1 MPPVQRT
8 FQLVP
13 EVAKPMS
20 RPPMTSKAAKK
31 AYMKANQ
38 GPKVSRAEQ
47 RRLDREAVEKT
58 NKEYEKEKAAAKA
71 RAVREKKAAK
81 ALAEKEERRRKGIPE
96 PSRFVRASQPTISRF
111 IRPGSKRTREDME
124 NLDEDEEAE
133 DTPAED
139 EAFETI
145 LEESNM
151 EKSEE
156 PKDGDAPVGKFVS
169 SSANMEPPAK
179 KVAMTM
185 EIESEDEFGD
195 FPSLSQTDILQKV
208 DSPSVSF
215 NQDEAVP
222 HLVQKEPTESGSDDF
237 PTLSQCEIL
246 EKGNL
251 PPGAITISRSCT
263 LNAGRPSRSPSPGKV
278 TQEKSK
284 LITNS
289 NLCGEVSF
297 AESQLLVDMAQ
308 TQIPPKL
315 SENEARSDGVK
326 SVENMQQPAISLDST
341 PQSINV
347 NAPLNTVS
355 DQKPYT
361 SHAITYPPKQSST
374 PRTANMPP
382 PKFLPPRHPLHDR
395 SVNSMPPPALPK
407 QNQAKSV
414 SSLGPTSRFSS
425 RNTSVRGYR
434 SPAPNLPP
442 TPTQAFLENN
452 LDDFFPSPSQEIRE
466 LLDDMDDLP
475 SNTQIAQ
482 ELSPVKQISKE
493 SNDSFKVLISTPDFA
508 TSSGDM
514 CQLNTPSRPPNQ
526 MFNLRRDSA
535 LPGKYSKDLNQPH
548 PYPRS
553 PLMKENTMKPPP
565 VPSKRMEWTR
575 PKPFIAT
582 AKPVTTFQIPHTETT
597 TRTPLRTSALARS
610 QNANTTTPTPVIRL
624 PPTNEK
630 IKSSSP
636 KPPPIPPK
644 TPLSPPPKR
653 RFFEEKEEDLLHGAL
668 WESRLEAR
676 ALEKA
681 RQQAE
686 AQTSARKKA
695 QARQGE
701 GLLQRAVREAEARQ
715 EQQQAAQNKAAKESP
730 SQNKRTLQ
738 RAGSATDYGD
748 DEFSGCSQELLAL
761 CC

>member
-47 RRLDREAVEKT
+47 RRLDREAVERM

-71 RAVREKKAAK
+71 KAVREKKAAK

-96 PSRFVRASQPTISRF
+96 PSRFFRASQPTISRF
-111 IRPGSKRTREDME
+111 IRPGSKRTREEME
-124 NLDEDEEAE
+124 NVDDDGEAE
-133 DTPAED
+133 DTPAEE

-151 EKSEE
+151 EESEE
-156 PKDGDAPVGKFVS
+156 PKGGDAPVGKSVGS
-169 SSANMEPPAK
+169 LANMEPPAK
-179 KVAMTM
+179 KVAMTV

-215 NQDEAVP
+215 NEDDAVSNP
-222 HLVQKEPTESGSDDF
+222 VQKEPSESGSDDF

-251 PPGAITISRSCT
+251 PPGAIAISRSCT
-263 LNAGRPSRSPSPGKV
+263 PNAGKPSRSPSPEKV

-284 LITNS
+284 LITKS
-289 NLCGEVSF
+289 NLCGQVLF
-297 AESQLLVDMAQ
+297 TESQLLVDMAQ
-308 TQIPPKL
+308 TQILPKL
-315 SENEARSDGVK
+315 SENGARSDGLK

-341 PQSINV
+341 PKSINAS
-347 NAPLNTVS
+347 APLNTVN
-355 DQKPYT
+355 DQKTYT
-361 SHAITYPPKQSST
+361 SPAITYPPKQSST

-382 PKFLPPRHPLHDR
+382 PKFLPPRHPLHGR

-407 QNQAKSV
+407 LNQAKSV
-414 SSLGPTSRFSS
+414 SSLAPTSRFSA
-425 RNTSVRGYR
+425 RNTPVRGYR

-466 LLDDMDDLP
+466 LLDDVDDLP

-482 ELSPVKQISKE
+482 ELSPVKQASKD
-493 SNDSFKVLISTPDFA
+493 SNDPFKEPLPTPEFV
-508 TSSGDM
+508 TSSRDM
-514 CQLNTPSRPPNQ
+514 IQLNTPSRPPNQ
-526 MFNLRRDSA
+526 TINPRRNSA

-548 PYPRS
+548 PRS
-553 PLMKENTMKPPP
+553 PLVKENIMKPPP
-565 VPSKRMEWTR
+565 VPSKRMEWTPR
-575 PKPFIAT
+575 P
-582 AKPVTTFQIPHTETT
+582 
-597 TRTPLRTSALARS
+597 
-610 QNANTTTPTPVIRL
+610 QNANTTAPAPDTRP
-624 PPTNEK
+624 PPTNEQ
-630 IKSSSP
+630 IKSHPHPQTNSSSP

-686 AQTSARKKA
+686 SQTSARQKA
-695 QARQGE
+695 QARQGG

-715 EQQQAAQNKAAKESP
+715 EQQQQQQAAQNKAAKESP

-738 RAGSATDYGD
+738 RTSSATDYGD